1 MAIAL
6 ALAAAASWGLADFLA
21 GLASRRVSVPVV
33 LFLVEGGGLVV
44 ILAIA
49 LLSHDPFFTHARD
62 FWSAVGGGLSG
73 VLGLGCFY
81 GALSIGTMS
90 VVAPISAAGVAL
102 PVVVGV
108 ITGDRPSALSALGL
122 VAIVAGVVLASR
134 EQHDD
139 AERAAAGRRAVVLAL
154 ISALGFG
161 GFFALTDAPADASV
175 PWTLVFARG
184 AAMPFV
190 AAVIALRPPLPDA
203 RPGRRLALGL
213 LAVGTIDLMAT
224 SLIALANTKGDL
236 SVVSVLG
243 GMYPV
248 MTVLLAAAFLKERVA
263 APQLLGIA
271 LALGGVGAV
280 AAG

>member
-1 MAIAL
+1 MAIVL

-33 LFLVEGGGLVV
+33 LLLVEGGGLVV

-49 LLSHDPFFTHARD
+49 LIGGAPFFEHASD
-62 FWSAVGGGLSG
+62 FWSAVAGGLSG

-81 GALSIGTMS
+81 RALAIGTMS
-90 VVAPISAAGVAL
+90 VVAPISSAGVAL
-102 PVVVGV
+102 PVIVG
-108 ITGDRPSALSALGL
+108 IATGNRPSVVTAAGL

-134 EQHDD
+134 EEHANA
-139 AERAAAGRRAVVLAL
+139 AEAAAGRTAIGLAL

-161 GFFALTDAPADASV
+161 GFFALTDAPSDASV
-175 PWTLVFARG
+175 PWTLVLARS
-184 AAMPFV
+184 AAIPFV
-190 AAVIALRPPLPDA
+190 VAVIARGRPALPS
-203 RPGRRLALGL
+203 GRFALGIA
-213 LAVGTIDLMAT
+213 AVGCIDLLAT
-224 SLIALANTKGDL
+224 SLIAVANTKGDL

-248 MTVLLAAAFLKERVA
+248 ATVLLAAAVLHERVRPPQA
-263 APQLLGIA
+263 AGIA
-271 LALGGVGAV
+271 LALGGVAAV

>member
-6 ALAAAASWGLADFLA
+6 ALAAAASWGIADFLA

-33 LFLVEGGGLVV
+33 LFLVEAGGLAV
-44 ILAIA
+44 ILVVA
-49 LLSHDPFFTHARD
+49 LASGSPFFSDARD
-62 FWSAVGGGLSG
+62 FWSALGGGLSG

-102 PVVVGV
+102 PVVVG
-108 ITGDRPSALSALGL
+108 IFTGDRPSALSAAGL

-134 EQHDD
+134 EQNED
-139 AERAAAGRRAVVLAL
+139 AAAAAVSRRALGLAL
-154 ISALGFG
+154 VSAVGCG
-161 GFFALTDAPADASV
+161 GFFALTDAPSDASV
-175 PWTLVFARG
+175 PWTLVLARS
-184 AAMPFV
+184 AALPFV
-190 AAVIALRPPLPDA
+190 LAVIARQRPALPT
-203 RPGRRLALGL
+203 GRFALGL
-213 LAVGTIDLMAT
+213 AAVGTIDLLAT
-224 SLIALANTKGDL
+224 SLIAIANTKGDL

-248 MTVLLAAAFLKERVA
+248 MTVLLAAVVLHERVRG
-263 APQLLGIA
+263 PQIVGIV

>member
-33 LFLVEGGGLVV
+33 LLLVEGGGLVV

-49 LLSHDPFFTHARD
+49 LIGGAPFFDHARD
-62 FWSAVGGGLSG
+62 FWSALAGGLSG

-81 GALSIGTMS
+81 AALAIGTMS

-102 PVVVGV
+102 PVVVG
-108 ITGDRPSALSALGL
+108 IATGNRPSALTALGL
-122 VAIVAGVVLASR
+122 MAIVAGVVLASR
-134 EQHDD
+134 EHHED
-139 AERAAAGRRAVVLAL
+139 ATAAAASRRAVGLAL
-154 ISALGFG
+154 VSAVGFG

-175 PWTLVFARG
+175 PWTLVLARS
-184 AAMPFV
+184 AALPFV
-190 AAVIALRPPLPDA
+190 ALVIARTRPALPG
-203 RPGRRLALGL
+203 GRFALGIA
-213 LAVGTIDLMAT
+213 AVGTIDLMAT
-224 SLIALANTKGDL
+224 SLIAIANTKGDL

-248 MTVLLAAAFLKERVA
+248 MTVLLAAAFLHERVR
-263 APQLLGIA
+263 APQLVGIA

>member
-6 ALAAAASWGLADFLA
+6 ALAAAASWGLADFIA

-44 ILAIA
+44 IVAIA
-49 LLSHDPFFTHARD
+49 LLTHEPFFTHARD
-62 FWSAVGGGLSG
+62 FWSATAGGLSG
-73 VLGLGCFY
+73 VLALGCFY
-81 GALSIGTMS
+81 AALSIGTMS
-90 VVAPISAAGVAL
+90 VVAPISSAGVAL

-108 ITGDRPSALSALGL
+108 ITGDRPSAVSALGL

-139 AERAAAGRRAVVLAL
+139 AAQAAASRRAIVLAL
-154 ISALGFG
+154 ISAVGFG

-175 PWTLVFARG
+175 PWTLVLARG
-184 AAMPFV
+184 AAMPFI
-190 AAVIALRPPLPDA
+190 AAVIAVRRPALPG
-203 RPGRRLALGL
+203 GRMALGL
-213 LAVGTIDLMAT
+213 CVVGTVDLMAT
-224 SLIALANTKGDL
+224 ALVAIANTKGDL

-248 MTVLLAAAFLKERVA
+248 MTVLLAAVVLKERVA
-263 APQLLGIA
+263 APQLVGIA

>member
-6 ALAAAASWGLADFLA
+6 ALAAAVSWGIADFLA

-44 ILAIA
+44 ILAITLVSGA
-49 LLSHDPFFTHARD
+49 PFFSDARD
-62 FWSAVGGGLSG
+62 LWSAVAGGLSG

-102 PVVVGV
+102 PVVVGIV
-108 ITGDRPSALSALGL
+108 TGNRPSALTAAGL

-134 EQHDD
+134 EPHED
-139 AERAAAGRRAVVLAL
+139 AAAAAVSRRALGLAL
-154 ISALGFG
+154 LSAVGFG
-161 GFFALTDAPADASV
+161 GFFALTDAPSDASV
-175 PWTLVFARG
+175 PWTLVLARS
-184 AAMPFV
+184 AALPFV
-190 AAVIALRPPLPDA
+190 LAVIARGRPVLPS
-203 RPGRRLALGL
+203 GRFALGIA
-213 LAVGTIDLMAT
+213 AVGTIDLLAT
-224 SLIALANTKGDL
+224 SLIAIANTKGDL

-248 MTVLLAAAFLKERVA
+248 MTVVLAATVLKERVRG
-263 APQLLGIA
+263 PQVVGIV

>member
-33 LFLVEGGGLVV
+33 LLLVEAGGLAV

-49 LLSHDPFFTHARD
+49 LITRAPFFEDASD
-62 FWSAVGGGLSG
+62 FWSAVAGGLSG

-81 GALSIGTMS
+81 RALAIGTMS

-102 PVVVGV
+102 PVVVG
-108 ITGDRPSALSALGL
+108 IATGNRPSAIAAAGL
-122 VAIVAGVVLASR
+122 AAIVAGVVLASR
-134 EQHDD
+134 EEHED
-139 AERAAAGRRAVVLAL
+139 AAAAAAGRTAIGLAL
-154 ISALGFG
+154 LSALGFG
-161 GFFALTDAPADASV
+161 GFFALTDAPSDASV
-175 PWTLVFARG
+175 PWTLVLARS

-190 AAVIALRPPLPDA
+190 LAVIARGRPALPG
-203 RPGRRLALGL
+203 GRFALGIAAVGCIDL
-213 LAVGTIDLMAT
+213 LATA
-224 SLIALANTKGDL
+224 LIAIANTKGDL

-248 MTVLLAAAFLKERVA
+248 ATVLLAAAVLHERVRP
-263 APQLLGIA
+263 PQLAGIA
-271 LALGGVGAV
+271 LALGGVAAV
-280 AAG
+280 PAG

>member
-33 LFLVEGGGLVV
+33 LLLVEGGGLVV

-49 LLSHDPFFTHARD
+49 LLTRAPFFEDPED
-62 FWSAVGGGLSG
+62 FWSAIGGGLSG

-81 GALSIGTMS
+81 GALAIGTMS

-102 PVVVGV
+102 PVVVG
-108 ITGDRPSALSALGL
+108 IATGNRPSALATAGL
-122 VAIVAGVVLASR
+122 AAIVAGVVLASR

-139 AERAAAGRRAVVLAL
+139 AAAAAAGRKAIGLAL
-154 ISALGFG
+154 LSAVGFG
-161 GFFALTDAPADASV
+161 GFFALTDAPADPSV
-175 PWTLVFARG
+175 PWTLVLARS
-184 AAMPFV
+184 AALPFV
-190 AAVIALRPPLPDA
+190 LAIVAWRRPALPS
-203 RPGRRLALGL
+203 GRFALGV
-213 LAVGTIDLMAT
+213 AGVGCIDLLAT
-224 SLIALANTKGDL
+224 SLIAIANTKGDL

-248 MTVLLAAAFLKERVA
+248 ATVLLAAVVLHERVRP
-263 APQLLGIA
+263 PQLAGIA
-271 LALGGVGAV
+271 LALGGVAAV